1 MPDDASDT
9 TNWVD
14 PERVISALAVA
25 LPADWRQHIVII
37 GSLAAGYHCL
47 REQHLS
53 VRTKDADCLLDPR
66 HSARAAAV
74 GITNALFDASWSFKP
89 WGRFAIGDSAT
100 RLDDLPVVRLHPPG
114 STDWFIELLTSAR
127 PNSAPR
133 DPERVSTSHGDL
145 QLCGFPNLDLAAHQA
160 PEVHGLRVALPAMLA
175 LVNLIGHV
183 EESGRTMSMKIAGRE
198 MLRSSK
204 DLGRV
209 LALAHLAE
217 AGDRDGTAGISTW
230 PQLWHGGLST
240 RYPASLAEIAA
251 TCGAGLERL
260 RSHPNQIEDAYH
272 SAINGLLA
280 GVTPRPSLDQFA
292 ALIPL
297 VLTSAV
303 GRLQRM
309 AVGR

>member
-1 MPDDASDT
+1 MPYST
-9 TNWVD
+9 
-14 PERVISALAVA
+14 PRGPSSRG
-25 LPADWRQHIVII
+25 AD
-37 GSLAAGYHCL
+37 Y
-47 REQHLS
+47 
-53 VRTKDADCLLDPR
+53 
-66 HSARAAAV
+66 
-74 GITNALFDASWSFKP
+74 
-89 WGRFAIGDSAT
+89 SAT

-240 RYPASLAEIAA
+240 RYPASLAEIPVWYALRL
-251 TCGAGLERL
+251 AGSVISTASVRNAW
-260 RSHPNQIEDAYH
+260 PTW
-272 SAINGLLA
+272 LA
-280 GVTPRPSLDQFA
+280 GVGEDRLRLGLPTVAGRRCADGGLQSLR
-292 ALIPL
+292 ALAWAIRAWA
-297 VLTSAV
+297 SATAPADDRLFRGPW
-303 GRLQRM
+303 GRVRR
-309 AVGR
+309 GSG